1 MKTAK
6 GFTLVEMLG
15 ALAIGGIA
23 LGLGVDSMQGLV
35 TDQRVA
41 SYAGDLLQTVHNAR
55 QYAIMKHKRV
65 TVCASEDGQSCGG
78 DWSSG
83 HLIFLDHNGD
93 RELDE
98 EDEILNHGAG
108 SNGRDPVYWRSFRV
122 ADTLQFLPTG
132 ITNHQNGTL
141 TVCGLGKVEHAR
153 AVIIAKMGR
162 PRRSKD
168 SNADGVDEGADGRP
182 LRC

>member
-15 ALAIGGIA
+15 ALAIGGVA
-23 LGLGVDSMQGLV
+23 LGLGMDSLQGVV

-55 QYAIMKHKRV
+55 QYAIMKRQRV
-65 TVCASEDGQSCGG
+65 TVCASEDGQNCGG
-78 DWSSG
+78 DWSNG
-83 HLIFLDHNGD
+83 HLIFLDDNGN

-98 EDEILNHGAG
+98 EDEILNHGGG
-108 SNGRDPVYWRSFRV
+108 SHGKDPVYWRSFRV

-141 TVCGLGKVEHAR
+141 TVCGLGQVEHAR
-153 AVIIAKMGR
+153 AVIITKTGR
-162 PRRSKD
+162 PRMSQD
-168 SNADGVDEGADGRP
+168 NNGDGIDEGADGRP